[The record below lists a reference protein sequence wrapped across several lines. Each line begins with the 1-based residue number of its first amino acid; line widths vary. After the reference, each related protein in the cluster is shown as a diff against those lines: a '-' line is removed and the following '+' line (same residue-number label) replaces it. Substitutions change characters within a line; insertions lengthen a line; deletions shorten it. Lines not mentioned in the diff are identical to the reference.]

1 MHDGSDPATVLPT
14 LGGDDLFHAD
24 RTFEAYIGRRLVP
37 AQCRP
42 SQSWSRPRARSVR
55 ARSCRSLVQG
65 CATALGLWACAVTAL
80 GQQPPEVATPV
91 EPSAASTRPAATAP
105 ATTPTSIPLDE
116 AGIQQAIVDLGSSL
130 YDERDAATGRLSQLT
145 ADALPTLVMA
155 LKQTADPE
163 VQVRLSSVIAKL
175 KYERQQRIVRLFL
188 RDPDMNNDHELH
200 GWSSFAKVAGANR
213 SSKRLFLQLSDRYPT
228 LVEEPLASGP
238 SALEWARRVARGIQD
253 DQLQRGEG
261 DKTDGL
267 ALLYC
272 LCAAEDEADGTLSSL
287 SVRTFLRAPYNQFLR
302 DPQAKKPMEM
312 MTERWGLSLTNPSD
326 QTAAILILLEADLN
340 TARSVARKLLAQR
353 DGPDKA
359 EPEEV
364 LIALQVMFRFGKA
377 EDLPM
382 LERWLDDT
390 DVCEETVSFNFP
402 GAPVP
407 GGLPRFPAEPDP
419 AGGDPGRTIYTVEV
433 RDAAVLACMQIS
445 AMDYRKHF
453 QSIVMHELRGYLPR
467 TIAGPKSAN
476 AVREARIEAWRN
488 TVSAASNRPVPPQ

>member
-1 MHDGSDPATVLPT
+1 MHDGSDPAMVFST
-14 LGGDDLFHAD
+14 LGGDDLCDSD
-24 RTFEAYIGRRLVP
+24 RSLEARMGRKWEPVGCGSSKARSASHPLG
-37 AQCRP
+37 
-42 SQSWSRPRARSVR
+42 WRAR
-55 ARSCRSLVQG
+55 LQG
-65 CATALGLWACAVTAL
+65 CAAAMGLWAGTMTAL
-80 GQQPPEVATPV
+80 GQQPPELAAPLVP
-91 EPSAASTRPAATAP
+91 PSAATRPAPTTP
-105 ATTPTSIPLDE
+105 ATTPATIPLDE
-116 AGIQQAIVDLGSSL
+116 AGIQRAIADLGSSL

-145 ADALPTLVMA
+145 ADSLPTLEMA
-155 LKQTADPE
+155 LKQTTDPE

-175 KYERQQRIVRLFL
+175 KHERQQRIVRQFL
-188 RDPDMNNDHELH
+188 RDPDMTNDHELR
-200 GWSSFAKVAGANR
+200 GWSGFARVAGANR
-213 SSKRLFLQLSDRYPT
+213 SSKRLFLQLSDRYPS
-228 LVEEPLASGP
+228 LVEEPLEPGQ
-238 SALEWARRVARGIQD
+238 SALESARRVARGIQE

-326 QTAAILILLEADLN
+326 QTAAILILLESDLN
-340 TARSVARKLLAQR
+340 TARSVARKLLARR
-353 DGPDKA
+353 DGPDQA

-364 LIALQVMFRFGKA
+364 LIALQVLFRFGKA

-407 GGLPRFPAEPDP
+407 GGLPRIPAEPAP

-453 QSIVMHELRGYLPR
+453 PSIVMHELRGYLPR
-467 TIAGPKSAN
+467 TIAGPKSSDA
-476 AVREARIEAWRN
+476 AREARIEAWRN
-488 TVSAASNRPVPPQ
+488 TVSAAANRPVPPQ